1 MESNARAGIKVLQ
14 PKTTDE
20 RTRLAGLCA
29 SALEM
34 TMPLLVDSIEN
45 EVGEAYAAF
54 PDRLYLIGR
63 DGRVAYKG
71 GRGPFGYHP
80 RELEQAMVLLLA
92 EEGLRGF

>member
-14 PKTTDE
+14 PKTTVE
-20 RTRLAGLCA
+20 RTRVAGLCA

-45 EVGEAYAAF
+45 EAGEAYAAF
-54 PDRLYLIGR
+54 PDRLYLVGR